1 MRLNVL
7 STSNIPILIISLYLI
22 NICMLYRT
30 WVLILIPNLQTPG
43 IYLQLIPHKYT
54 RNIKPSQWRT
64 IRTLQGGIR
73 GVFPGRKITPPISPK
88 YIGENF
94 NVLYYFLTFNIQAAV
109 ENSRKLLEK
118 HSSQLTQKFDIGKS
132 EAMVSIQVR
141 GSTRSCSCRFRPTST
156 DRKRSDS
163 KVCRNRQRIS
173 LLTLLPK
180 ITP

>member
-7 STSNIPILIISLYLI
+7 STSNIPTLIISLYLI

-43 IYLQLIPHKYT
+43 IYFQLIPHKYT

-64 IRTLQGGIR
+64 IRALQGGIR
-73 GVFPGRKITPPISPK
+73 GVFPGRKITPPITPK

-94 NVLYYFLTFNIQAAV
+94 NVLYFLTSNIRDAM

-118 HSSQLTQKFDIGKS
+118 QHSKPSQLTKTFDIGNC
-132 EAMVSIQVR
+132 EAMRSIQVR
-141 GSTRSCSCRFRPTST
+141 GH
-156 DRKRSDS
+156 
-163 KVCRNRQRIS
+163 VCVGFERHRQMERGQ
-173 LLTLLPK
+173 TLK
-180 ITP
+180 SA